1 MNDPRASA
9 YLSDATAFGCPQ
21 HGWRRR
27 LHIVIFEAD
36 TPAGRTFDLALIG
49 LILASIVVVALDSV
63 GEYHA
68 RWGEI
73 FWVLEWFF
81 TVAFTLEYLLR
92 LVCVQR
98 PARYA
103 RSVFG
108 VIDLL
113 AVLPTYLALFFPA
126 MHALIDVRVLRL
138 LRIFRILKL
147 GAYLRE
153 FSAMGAAIHA
163 SRRKIFVFL
172 CFVMTV
178 VIVMGSLMYV
188 IEGPTHGFT
197 SIPASIYWAIVTM
210 TTVGFGDITPHTDLG
225 RFIASIM
232 MLLGWG
238 TLAVPTGIVSAE
250 LTAQRVRQPGGGRRC
265 AACGSTG
272 HEDSARYCR
281 DCGAALAPPGEPG
294 NPGNPG
300 DLRDLR

>member
-1 MNDPRASA
+1 MNPPRETA
-9 YLSDATAFGCPQ
+9 YVSDATAFGCPPQ
-21 HGWRRR
+21 GWRRR

-36 TPAGRTFDLALIG
+36 TPAGRTFDLVLIG

-63 GEYHA
+63 AEYHA
-68 RWGEI
+68 RWGGV
-73 FWVLEWFF
+73 FTALEWFF
-81 TVAFTLEYLLR
+81 TIVFTVEYVLR

-108 VIDLL
+108 VIDLV
-113 AVLPTYLALFFPA
+113 AVVPTYLALFFPA

-147 GAYLRE
+147 GAYLQE
-153 FSAMGAAIHA
+153 FSLMGAALHA

-178 VIVMGSLMYV
+178 VIVLGSLMYV
-188 IEGPTHGFT
+188 VEGPANGFT

-210 TTVGFGDITPHTDLG
+210 TTVGFGDITPKTDLG

-232 MLLGWG
+232 MLIGWG

-250 LTAQRVRQPGGGRRC
+250 LTAQRVRQPAAGRRC
-265 AACGSTG
+265 AACGSGG
-272 HEDSARYCR
+272 HDEGARYCR
-281 DCGAALAPPGEPG
+281 DCGAALGPAGA
-294 NPGNPG
+294 NP
-300 DLRDLR
+300 R